1 MKYRTL
7 GRTGYQVSE
16 VGYGPW
22 GIGRKMWRGGDD
34 KQSLRALHRAADL
47 GLNFLDTALIYGEGH
62 SERLIGQFLKELPAR
77 SVYVATKVP
86 PLNLQ
91 WPAQGSLR
99 EVFPRKHIIASA
111 ETSLRNLSVDHL
123 DLLQLHVWS
132 PDWMNENEWYE
143 ALTELK
149 KSGKVN
155 FFGVSVNDH
164 KPEEA
169 LPLVRSG
176 LIDSVQVIFNIFD
189 QSPLQELFAV
199 CLENNV
205 GVIVRVP
212 FDEGALC
219 GKITPETRFAKKD
232 WRNRYFAGDRK
243 QEIFDRVSRIKELL
257 EPGEETLPELAL
269 RFCLHP
275 QAVSTVIPG
284 MRSSHHVDANLRVS
298 GQPPLTS
305 EMLSQLKN
313 HSWEKNFYGS

>member
-1 MKYRTL
+1 MNYRTL

-16 VGYGPW
+16 IGYGTW

-62 SERLIGQFLKELPAR
+62 SERLIGQFLKDLPAQAM
-77 SVYVATKVP
+77 VVATKVP
-86 PLNLQ
+86 PLNLR

-99 EVFPRKHIIASA
+99 ETFPREHIIESA
-111 ETSLRNLSVDHL
+111 ETSLRNLRVDSL

-132 PDWMNENEWYE
+132 PDWIEEDEWYE
-143 ALTELK
+143 VLTDLK

-155 FFGVSVNDH
+155 FFGVSIGDH

-169 LPLVRSG
+169 LQLVRSG
-176 LIDSVQVIFNIFD
+176 LVDSIQVIFNIFE
-189 QSPLQELFAV
+189 QSPLKELFPV

-205 GVIVRVP
+205 GVIARVP

-219 GKITPETRFAKKD
+219 GEITPETRFAKKD
-232 WRNRYFAGDRK
+232 WRNRYFSGDRK
-243 QEIFDRVSRIKELL
+243 RQVFDRVVRLKKLL
-257 EPGEETLPELAL
+257 GSGEGTLPELAL
-269 RFCLHP
+269 GFCLHP

-284 MRSSHHVDANLRVS
+284 MRSSRHVDANLRVS
-298 GQPPLTS
+298 DQPPLTS
-305 EMLSQLKN
+305 GMLSQLRT
-313 HSWEKNFYGS
+313 HSWKKNFYKG